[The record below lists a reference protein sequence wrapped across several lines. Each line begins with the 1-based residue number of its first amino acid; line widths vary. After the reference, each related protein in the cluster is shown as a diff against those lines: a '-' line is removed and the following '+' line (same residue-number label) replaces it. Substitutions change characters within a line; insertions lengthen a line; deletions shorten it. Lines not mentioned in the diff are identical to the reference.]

1 MPAQSETIRVML
13 VDDHK
18 TMLWGLDKLI
28 QGNSPRMTVVGTASN
43 SAEAVAIVD
52 TVLPDIILLDLDLNG
67 ECSLD
72 ILPRLLVNGVSRVL
86 IFSASNDSKIFDTA
100 VYQGAR
106 GVLRKDADAS
116 QVLKAIEKVY
126 QGELWLDQ
134 EMLTRVFLE
143 MMSPAAPKKPNVEEQ
158 KHAALT
164 PKERKIIHT
173 VVKGSG
179 APNKVLAAQLFISE
193 HTLRNNLTTI
203 YQKLGVGNRL
213 ELYVYAVKYALGTE
227 AA

>member
-1 MPAQSETIRVML
+1 MIRVML

-18 TMLWGLDKLI
+18 TMLWGLEKLI
-28 QGNSPRMTVVGTASN
+28 EGNSPAMTVVGTASN
-43 SAEAVAIVD
+43 IADAVTLAD
-52 TVLPDIILLDLDLNG
+52 TVLPDVILLDLDLDG
-67 ECSLD
+67 QCSLD
-72 ILPRLLVNGVSRVL
+72 GLTNLLANGVSRAL
-86 IFSASNDSKIFDTA
+86 IFSASYDNKLFDTA
-100 VYQGAR
+100 VLLGAR

-116 QVLKAIEKVY
+116 QVLKAIEKVH
-126 QGELWLDQ
+126 QGELWLDK
-134 EMLTRVFLE
+134 EMLTRVFME
-143 MMSPAAPKKPNVEEQ
+143 MMTPAVPKNPSVEEQ

-173 VVKGSG
+173 VVAGSG

-227 AA
+227 TV